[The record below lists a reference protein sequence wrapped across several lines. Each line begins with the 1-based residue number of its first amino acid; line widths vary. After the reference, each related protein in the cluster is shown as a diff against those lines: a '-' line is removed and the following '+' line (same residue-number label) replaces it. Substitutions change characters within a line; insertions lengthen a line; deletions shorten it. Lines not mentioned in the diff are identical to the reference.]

1 MGMAAESCAFKSAT
15 AGVFGLYPFRIFIG
29 VFTLW
34 ADQSR
39 TAGFGIGAFFSMM
52 QASFAIEDPLS
63 RADLSTRQKTVAMFK
78 EMGQN
83 MYKSGRGFGK
93 VGAIYAGVEC
103 VIEGVSII
111 SHRVAPTQKK

>member
-1 MGMAAESCAFKSAT
+1 
-15 AGVFGLYPFRIFIG
+15 
-29 VFTLW
+29 
-34 ADQSR
+34 
-39 TAGFGIGAFFSMM
+39 MM

-63 RADLSTRQKTVAMFK
+63 RADLSTRQKTLAMFK

-111 SHRVAPTQKK
+111 SHRAAPAQKK

>member
-1 MGMAAESCAFKSAT
+1 
-15 AGVFGLYPFRIFIG
+15 
-29 VFTLW
+29 
-34 ADQSR
+34 
-39 TAGFGIGAFFSMM
+39 MM

-83 MYKSGRGFGK
+83 MYRSGRGFGK

-103 VIEGVSII
+103 VIEGVGTI
-111 SHRVAPTQKK
+111 SLHARPAEKNDAYFL

>member
-1 MGMAAESCAFKSAT
+1 
-15 AGVFGLYPFRIFIG
+15 
-29 VFTLW
+29 
-34 ADQSR
+34 
-39 TAGFGIGAFFSMM
+39 MM

-63 RADLSTRQKTVAMFK
+63 RADLSTRQKTLAMFK

-103 VIEGVSII
+103 VIEGVSVI
-111 SHRVAPTQKK
+111 SRRAAPMQKK

>member
-1 MGMAAESCAFKSAT
+1 
-15 AGVFGLYPFRIFIG
+15 
-29 VFTLW
+29 
-34 ADQSR
+34 
-39 TAGFGIGAFFSMM
+39 MM

-103 VIEGVSII
+103 VIEGASII
-111 SHRVAPTQKK
+111 SHCAAPTQKK

>member
-1 MGMAAESCAFKSAT
+1 
-15 AGVFGLYPFRIFIG
+15 
-29 VFTLW
+29 
-34 ADQSR
+34 
-39 TAGFGIGAFFSMM
+39 MM

-83 MYKSGRGFGK
+83 MYRSGRGFGK

-111 SHRVAPTQKK
+111 SRHACPTQKK

>member
-1 MGMAAESCAFKSAT
+1 
-15 AGVFGLYPFRIFIG
+15 
-29 VFTLW
+29 
-34 ADQSR
+34 
-39 TAGFGIGAFFSMM
+39 MM

-111 SHRVAPTQKK
+111 PHRVAPMQKK